1 MKEIVSKLH
10 AVHSSRLQY
19 ETILTLWGGKPRREP
34 IDTAHPLVR
43 LLPLSFPFLSFLP
56 HTLSHRSAPTPSP
69 AFAHSTPTPASLCGS
84 KSSRRRN
91 RTLSSTSFTAISST
105 LPVRRSPC
113 FSFSLTN
120 RPVLLLFPA
129 LRSPPLSLSS
139 SQIIKSAGA
148 GLPTPSHSGTTGQAS
163 TASSPAATR
172 RSASGLA
179 RLFSANGRTSIRRVR
194 GGRSGG
200 KGWRDSKPG
209 RDRARSPSH
218 PLMLEVE
225 YADSV
230 DCGSEEGD

>member
-105 LPVRRSPC
+105 LPVRRSFC

-129 LRSPPLSLSS
+129 LRSPHTLFIFFTDHQVRWRWTPNSL
-139 SQIIKSAGA
+139 A
-148 GLPTPSHSGTTGQAS
+148 
-163 TASSPAATR
+163 
-172 RSASGLA
+172 
-179 RLFSANGRTSIRRVR
+179 FWDNRTSVHRVIPGGYKEKRLGTRTTVFGERPYFDPASEGREERRER
-194 GGRSGG
+194 
-200 KGWRDSKPG
+200 
-209 RDRARSPSH
+209 
-218 PLMLEVE
+218 LERQQTGE
-225 YADSV
+225 
-230 DCGSEEGD
+230 GQSEKTIAPVNA